1 MLVYTITKGENKS
14 FVYDIYHGVQGPQGE
29 QGVQGEQGI
38 QGIPGTAATIQVGSV
53 TSGSTPSVTNV
64 GTSNAAIF
72 DFVLEKG
79 DKGDQGPVGQAAG
92 FGTPTASAS
101 TLTPGAS
108 ATASVTATGDATQK
122 VFDFSFGIPAGQN
135 AGFGT
140 PTASATSLSAGSTP
154 TIAVTAS
161 GQDTAKVFDFAFG
174 IPKGDKGDTGS
185 TGPTGPGV
193 PSGGVANQILLK
205 SSSTDYDTQWKDVW
219 EVKAT
224 ELNSANF
231 KLNLFKNGTEFT
243 DAAYILYTVEKDRNA
258 GSSFTRQRAISYDSD
273 YGCYY
278 IQLDNGEWLPNG
290 FFRVTVKVYS
300 DSTKTTLLGSDLI
313 DYFDTATSIGSGVN
327 GFTTGDQ
334 VYTALQN
341 AGSDS
346 WNIEV
351 NYFTSNTMVLKA
363 FKNGTAYSG
372 TIFAY
377 LTYGDGTTSQ
387 RTPNPMMLTASSG
400 TITITSSEFSDIATV
415 LADAT
420 KTNFYFEF
428 QETFTGSI
436 FYTVNY
442 VRNGAGGDVWEFSS
456 IYYFGGSALGY
467 YRININK
474 IRKNGE
480 AVTGQTL
487 YCTLDL
493 GNNMP
498 SVTGVQ
504 KTLEVTSGNPNAYI
518 DLGSTYGSDNYK
530 NIWISIYEDSARTKC
545 IYNGTLVKAF
555 KASKIKSGE
564 QGYTTGDQVY
574 DYITT
579 RVPTPPTTDGT
590 YSLQVS
596 VSSGT
601 ATYSWV

>member
-14 FVYDIYHGVQGPQGE
+14 FVYDIYHGVQGPQGI
-29 QGVQGEQGI
+29 QGIQGEQGI
-38 QGIPGTAATIQVGSV
+38 QGVPGTAATISVGSV

-64 GTSNAAIF
+64 GTSSAAIF

-174 IPKGDKGDTGS
+174 IPKGDKGDTGTAAGFGTPTASASVLPVGS
-185 TGPTGPGV
+185 TPTA
-193 PSGGVANQILLK
+193 S
-205 SSSTDYDTQWKDVW
+205 
-219 EVKAT
+219 
-224 ELNSANF
+224 
-231 KLNLFKNGTEFT
+231 
-243 DAAYILYTVEKDRNA
+243 
-258 GSSFTRQRAISYDSD
+258 
-273 YGCYY
+273 
-278 IQLDNGEWLPNG
+278 
-290 FFRVTVKVYS
+290 VTAS
-300 DSTKTTLLGSDLI
+300 GSD
-313 DYFDTATSIGSGVN
+313 TSKVFAFSFGIP
-327 GFTTGDQ
+327 
-334 VYTALQN
+334 

-400 TITITSSEFSDIATV
+400 TIAITSSEFSDIATV

-428 QETFTGSI
+428 QETFSSST
-436 FYTVNY
+436 FYTLNY
-442 VRNGAGGDVWEFSS
+442 RRYDKATS
-456 IYYFGGSALGY
+456 IAS
-467 YRININK
+467 
-474 IRKNGE
+474 
-480 AVTGQTL
+480 
-487 YCTLDL
+487 
-493 GNNMP
+493 
-498 SVTGVQ
+498 GV
-504 KTLEVTSGNPNAYI
+504 A
-518 DLGSTYGSDNYK
+518 
-530 NIWISIYEDSARTKC
+530 
-545 IYNGTLVKAF
+545 
-555 KASKIKSGE
+555 
-564 QGYTTGDQVY
+564 GYTTGDQVY
-574 DYITT
+574 
-579 RVPTPPTTDGT
+579 
-590 YSLQVS
+590 QV
-596 VSSGT
+596 VGDVET
-601 ATYSWV
+601 LLAAL